1 MCCVVLCCVLC
12 FLWLQFLQQ
21 DVLGFLT
28 MVFLFSFFDLAC
40 CDSISPMGGGLGF
53 LRLVF
58 VFSSLMLGV
67 GLRFF
72 NVVG

>member
-1 MCCVVLCCVLC
+1 
-12 FLWLQFLQQ
+12 
-21 DVLGFLT
+21 